1 MAFVRVRGTSRYVD
15 NETGESISRRQY
27 EKRERAQNIAAREQ
41 RYSSRLAVRREAR
54 DRAVSPEIRRANK
67 AYWRQ
72 RFAEQYAASF
82 NVGAMRRGVSD
93 RMTDRQALEIAK
105 QGGSRFNRLWSVA
118 EAQGFE
124 GGGLRSAWDELARI
138 AGARGGE
145 EDENERA
152 RYLAI
157 IGWYTEHGT
166 VGEQPW
172 MEKDSEGR
180 FIYPDLVERLRHR
193 RGQAV
198 A

>member
-1 MAFVRVRGTSRYVD
+1 MAYRRVPGASRYVD
-15 NETGESISRRQY
+15 DATGETISRRQF
-27 EKRERAQNIAAREQ
+27 EQQTRSEQIAARET
-41 RYSSRLAVRREAR
+41 RYRVRLEARRAAR
-54 DRAVSPEIRRANK
+54 DRAVAPAIRNANK

-93 RMTDRQALEIAK
+93 RMTDREAVEIAK
-105 QGGSRFNRLWSVA
+105 AGGSKFNRLWAVA

-157 IGWYTEHGT
+157 IGWYTEHGST
-166 VGEQPW
+166 GSEPW

-180 FIYPDLVERLRHR
+180 FKYPDLVERLRHR